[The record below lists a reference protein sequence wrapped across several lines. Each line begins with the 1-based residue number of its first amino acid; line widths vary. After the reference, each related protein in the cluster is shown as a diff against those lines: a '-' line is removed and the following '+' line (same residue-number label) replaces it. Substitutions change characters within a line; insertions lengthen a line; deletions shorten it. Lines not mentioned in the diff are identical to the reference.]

1 MKQIMISKPKILVT
15 GSAGFIGFH
24 LCKRLIEDG
33 YDVVGLDNYNNY
45 YSVKLK
51 HMRSEILET
60 LDVNFKIHQIDLAD
74 KSSIIKLFE
83 ENRFDYVY
91 NLAAQAGVRYS
102 IKNPNEYIR
111 SNVEGFLNILEAC
124 RFYPVKH
131 LIYASSSSVYGS
143 NTEMP
148 FSCQQRT
155 DSPISVYGATK
166 KSNEVMAHSYN
177 HLFKVNSTGLR
188 FFTVY
193 GPWGR
198 PDMAAFLFLN
208 AMFKDEEIK
217 VFNHGNMVRDFTYI
231 DDVVE
236 TLVRLMNKPPKSGYK
251 IYNVGNNDPVKLMD
265 FINLIES
272 YSAKK
277 SKMEM
282 MEMQPGDVP
291 ETYAYVEDLYNDIGY
306 KPETKISDGL
316 KKLVLWYIKYKEV
329 IMEWEKNG

>member
-1 MKQIMISKPKILVT
+1 MISKPKILVT

-33 YDVVGLDNYNNY
+33 YDVVGLDNFNNY

-51 HMRSEILET
+51 HMRSEMLEA
-60 LDVNFKIHQIDLAD
+60 LDYNFKIHQIDLAD

-177 HLFKVNSTGLR
+177 HLFNVHSTGLR

-236 TLVRLMNKPPKSGYK
+236 TLVRLMNKPTADGHK

-265 FINLIES
+265 FIKLIEL

-277 SKMEM
+277 SKMKM

-291 ETYAYVEDLYNDIGY
+291 KTYAYVEDLYNDIGY

-316 KKLVLWYIKYKEV
+316 KKLVLWYLKYKEV
-329 IMEWEKNG
+329 IMEWGKNG